1 MNTKHV
7 FLNALTAAFLMLL
20 PFAVRSQ
27 TIEQPLSKA
36 HASSFAIIIDKDTYA
51 AAREEVL
58 AYRRSL
64 ETRGLAAYIV
74 SDNWQRPEQVRD
86 VLKELYGLKPRL
98 EGAVLVGDIPI
109 PMIRDAQHLT
119 STFKMD
125 QKIDWKRSS
134 VPSDRFYDDFD
145 LKFDFIKQDT
155 TRKEYFY
162 YSLAAG
168 SPQHIEMDIYTA
180 RIKPPV
186 VKGKSRTDQVKAYLK
201 KAVGFD
207 LRQNPL
213 NQAMIYAGYGYHSE
227 SHNSWSGEQLALKEQ
242 IPGLYRAGGGVRV
255 LNFRTDPHMK
265 FQLLSEVQ
273 RPDLDLAIFHTHGD
287 DVTQLINGTPSVS
300 NPGPSIENIQRY
312 LRSKI
317 QSASD
322 KKQDVE
328 VVKKRFHESMG
339 VPYAWMEN
347 ALADSVRRADSLF
360 DAANDIVTADLE
372 GIRSN
377 ASFVL
382 LDACDN
388 GSFHLDDY
396 IADHYAFG
404 EGNTAVAYAATIGVL
419 QDQWANQGIG
429 LLALGIRAGNW
440 LKQVAYLESHLFGDP
455 TFTFAAGGQPDLN
468 RLLAG
473 KQGDKAIWYKLLKN
487 PEADV
492 QALALQ
498 RLASLQAEDISGLL
512 KRTYMTSPH
521 GVVRLQAL
529 YLLSSLNTPD
539 FTEVLKLAVDDP
551 YEKIRRIAA
560 NRIGTSGRAELLPS
574 LVRLLI
580 SDRNSERVHYNAKN
594 SLAFF
599 DHKAVVQELKKQLK
613 KQLKEAAW
621 LYDREEFGQ
630 TLLRMEA
637 TSEFRFKR
645 DYESIADTG
654 KALKER
660 RFSVRT
666 MRAYAYHQ
674 AVPDVIRILLNNDDD
689 LQLRVEAA
697 EALSWFGNS
706 YRAEE
711 IRSACRQIMDSG
723 SAPEVLKKQA
733 FKTIRILGG

>member
-1 MNTKHV
+1 
-7 FLNALTAAFLMLL
+7 MLL
-20 PFAVRSQ
+20 SLGARSQ
-27 TIEQPLSKA
+27 AIEQPLSKA
-36 HASSFAIIIDKDTYA
+36 HASSFAIIIDKETYA
-51 AAREEVL
+51 AAHEEVL
-58 AYRRSL
+58 TYRRSL
-64 ETRGLAAYIV
+64 EERGLAAYIV
-74 SDNWQRPEQVRD
+74 SDSWQRPEQVRD
-86 VLKELYGLKPRL
+86 VLKKLYGLKPRL

-155 TRKEYFY
+155 TRNEYFY
-162 YSLAAG
+162 YSLAPE
-168 SPQHIEMDIYTA
+168 SPQYIEMDIYTA

-186 VKGKSRTDQVKAYLK
+186 VKGKSRSDQVKAYLK
-201 KAVGFD
+201 KAAGFH

-213 NQAMIYAGYGYHSE
+213 DQAMIYAGYGYHSE
-227 SHNSWSGEQLALKEQ
+227 SHNAWSGEQLELKEQ
-242 IPGLYRAGGGVRV
+242 IPGLYKVGGGVRV

-287 DVTQLINGTPSVS
+287 DVTQFINGTPAVS

-328 VVKKRFHESMG
+328 ALKKRFHESMG

-347 ALADSVRRADSLF
+347 ALADSVRRTDSLF
-360 DAANDIVTADLE
+360 SAANDIVTSDLE

-396 IADHYAFG
+396 VAGHYAFG

-429 LLALGIRAGNW
+429 LLALGVRAGNW

-455 TFTFAAGGQPDLN
+455 AFTFTPGGKTDLN
-468 RLLAG
+468 GLLAG
-473 KQGDKAIWYKLLKN
+473 KQGDKAAWYKLLKS
-487 PEADV
+487 PEADA

-498 RLASLQAEDISGLL
+498 RLASPGAVALSGLL
-512 KRTYMTSPH
+512 KKTYLTSPY
-521 GVVRLQAL
+521 GIVRLQAL
-529 YLLSSLNTPD
+529 YLLGNLNSPD
-539 FTEVLKLAVDDP
+539 LTEVLKLAVDDP
-551 YEKIRRIAA
+551 YEKVRRIAA
-560 NRIGTSGRAELLPS
+560 SRIGSSGRPELLPS

-580 SDRNSERVHYNAKN
+580 SDRNSERVNYNAKN

-599 DHKAVVQELKKQLK
+599 DHKAVTEELEKQLN
-613 KQLKEAAW
+613 EATW
-621 LYDREEFGQ
+621 LYDREELRQ

-645 DYESIADTG
+645 DYASIADTG
-654 KALKER
+654 KPLKER
-660 RFSVRT
+660 KFNVRT

-674 AVPDVIRILLNNDDD
+674 AVPDVIKILLNNDDD

-697 EALSWFGNS
+697 EALSWFGS
-706 YRAEE
+706 SCRAEE

-733 FKTIRILGG
+733 FKTIRILGD